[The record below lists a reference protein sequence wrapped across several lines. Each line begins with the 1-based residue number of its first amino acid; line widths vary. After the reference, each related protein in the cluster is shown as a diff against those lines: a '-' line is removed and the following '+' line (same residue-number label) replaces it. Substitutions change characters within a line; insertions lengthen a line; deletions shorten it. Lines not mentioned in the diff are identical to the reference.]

1 MALPNIRQRSGYLLL
16 AVVVGHVILISAQVT
31 SRSGVPLLQ
40 AAVFGAIAE
49 VQLGT
54 GAVVDAVRNGWE
66 GYVAL
71 RGVRRENQALQ
82 ARVRDL
88 EIALQRR
95 QALAD
100 ESGRLRQLLGLRD
113 RLGLPTRAAEVIGA
127 SPTADFRTVTIDRG
141 TDDGVRA
148 DMAVVAPAGAVGRVV
163 TPLGH
168 ASKVQLLVD
177 RNAAVAVVARRSRV
191 QGIAVGT
198 GENLLQLEYVAAT
211 ADLKTGDEL
220 VTSGIDGIYPP
231 GFVVGR
237 VESVARTGGS
247 LGAVRVRP
255 AVDFSSLEQ
264 VLVVLAPPTPAGGG
278 PAPSSAETRQ

>member
-16 AVVVGHVILISAQVT
+16 AVVFGHVILISAQVT